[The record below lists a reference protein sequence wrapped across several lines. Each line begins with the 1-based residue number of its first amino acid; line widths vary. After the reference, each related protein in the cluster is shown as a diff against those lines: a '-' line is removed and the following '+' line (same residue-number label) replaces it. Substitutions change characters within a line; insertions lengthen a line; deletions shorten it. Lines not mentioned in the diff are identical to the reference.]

1 MFPDVKFSSS
11 GTGGKQYEVQDAS
24 GLEVGIQPVNT
35 LIVVSQQQFI
45 SSSPIEGKQHEVQDA
60 SGLEVGIQYVNTLIV
75 VSQQQFI
82 SSSPIEGKQ
91 HELLDPTRTE
101 VGIQPFDTLMLMS
114 QQQFITKLVEKCFEL
129 GRDLSEKENTIDQMK
144 IQIGE
149 LDEKMAVSSIGFDLP
164 EDYYENE
171 EYLV

>member
-24 GLEVGIQPVNT
+24 GLKVGIQPVNT

-45 SSSPIEGKQHEVQDA
+45 S
-60 SGLEVGIQYVNTLIV
+60 
-75 VSQQQFI
+75 F
-82 SSSPIEGKQ
+82 SPIEGKQ
-91 HELLDPTRTE
+91 HELLDASGLK